1 MEVWK
6 NIKGYEGYYQISSLG
21 RIKSL
26 SRILK
31 NRIKKETIL
40 KQSINNHGYIACGL
54 TVNNKFNR
62 FLVHRL
68 LAEAFILNLENKEQI
83 NHING
88 IKTDNRIENLEWN
101 TSSENNKHAVN
112 TGLRKAKNGIN
123 HYAAK
128 IVLNLENGIYYD
140 TLKEAA
146 FYNNIKYSTLKSA
159 LFFKTKYSKKF
170 TYVN

>member
-1 MEVWK
+1 MENWK
-6 NIKGYEGYYQISSLG
+6 DINGYEGYYQISNFG
-21 RIKSL
+21 KIKSL
-26 SRILK
+26 PRVLE

-40 KQSINNHGYIACGL
+40 KLIINNHGYVACGL
-54 TVNNKFNR
+54 TINNKHKR

-68 LAEAFILNLENKEQI
+68 IAEAFIENTQNKPFI

-88 IKTDNRIENLEWN
+88 IKDDNRIENLEWV
-101 TSSENNKHAVN
+101 THSENVKHAYDI
-112 TGLRKAKNGIN
+112 GIKKSKSGKN

-128 IVLNLENGIYYD
+128 IVLNLENGIFYD

-146 FYNNIKYSTLKSA
+146 FYNNINYTTLKSA

-170 TYVN
+170 IYVN